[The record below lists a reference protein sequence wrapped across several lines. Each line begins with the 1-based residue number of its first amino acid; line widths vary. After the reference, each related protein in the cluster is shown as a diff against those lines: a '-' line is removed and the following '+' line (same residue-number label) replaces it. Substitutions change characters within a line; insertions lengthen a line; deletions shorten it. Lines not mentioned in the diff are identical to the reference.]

1 MNIITTKEQLDELV
15 AYYLQQDSFAYDVE
29 TVGPQRGVTVV
40 NEVLWISLATH
51 GRGDVIPMGHPNGEF
66 EGEAFPLTPTGQK
79 RQDEGL
85 SIRESDYSKDKRKAV
100 TTYGPP
106 PPQLFPAE
114 VFLALKPLM
123 FGTGRTLVGHN
134 LVFDLTSVAKYYN
147 AEVPT
152 GPYFDTMIASF
163 LYDNRNKNK
172 CGLDDCLAREFN
184 YHMVK
189 GVGKEVEKYSFST
202 VAKYAY
208 LDAKYTFMLYKTV
221 LQKKLEEGQLTNV
234 MKLEMSV
241 LKVLCAMKLAGAPID
256 TDQLQILHD
265 KLEIGI
271 EKSRANVYRI
281 AGKIFNINSNPEKQ
295 ALLFSS
301 KAEGG
306 QGLKP
311 KVLTDKGKTKDAEGI
326 ALEVSDYSVSGP
338 ALELYRESNELVA
351 ALLEYADLNKLLT
364 TYVIPYLGGEIT
376 RTSNGKSKIQHKE
389 SLLIKG
395 KIHCDFVQHGAE
407 TGRFS
412 SRNPN
417 LQNIP
422 APEDPEKVP
431 EDKQYGRMLRN
442 LFAAPEGYKLVVADY
457 SQIEPRVIASMAKD
471 PIMLDN
477 YMNRRD
483 IYTTVGETMGVNR
496 KAGKVLVLAMAY
508 GVGPDKIAASIG
520 CSLTDA
526 KKLLDDFSEKF
537 NAVNKYRIM
546 VVGSTRQRG
555 YVTTILGR
563 RRYLPE
569 INSRNFGEKSG
580 AERQAFN
587 TRIQGSAADIIKLAM
602 VRAYDM
608 IPKEAKLLLT
618 VHDELVTLT
627 PDNKA
632 EETANA
638 IREAMEGI
646 HLLDVPLIADIT
658 TVQKWGQAK

>member
-1 MNIITTKEQLDELV
+1 MNTITTKEQLDELV

-338 ALELYRESNELVA
+338 ALELYRESNELVS

-389 SLLIKG
+389 SLLIEG

-477 YMNRRD
+477 YLNRRD
-483 IYTTVGETMGVNR
+483 IYTTVGDTMGVNR
-496 KAGKVLVLAMAY
+496 KAGKILVLAMAY

-602 VRAYDM
+602 VRAHDM

-632 EETANA
+632 EETAEA

-646 HLLDVPLIADIT
+646 NLLDVPLIADIT